1 LKNAKQSPVA
11 AEGLE
16 SLIFPIRGQ
25 RVMLDADLARIYG
38 VTTKQLNQQL
48 KRNTSRFPTDFAFQL
63 TAEEYVAIRSQNVT
77 TSRRPLSSVPWVFT
91 EHGAI
96 MLASVLSSP
105 VAVEASI
112 RVVRA
117 FVHLRQALASNSEFA
132 RKLKQ
137 IEKKLEGHD
146 AAIIELFATLKQL
159 FDGPDEAEGPKR
171 EIGFHVKNARNG
183 KEVKAV
189 GI

>member
-1 LKNAKQSPVA
+1 
-11 AEGLE
+11 
-16 SLIFPIRGQ
+16 
-25 RVMLDADLARIYG
+25 MLDADLARIYG

-117 FVHLRQALASNSEFA
+117 FVHLRQALASARRQHTKVAVMFIDLDRFKAINVDFGHQAGEHVLKETATRLMRCVRGVDTVSRHGGEEFVVVLA
-132 RKLKQ
+132 
-137 IEKKLEGHD
+137 D
-146 AAIIELFATLKQL
+146 
-159 FDGPDEAEGPKR
+159 
-171 EIGFHVKNARNG
+171 IGGVD
-183 KEVKAV
+183 
-189 GI
+189 

>member
-1 LKNAKQSPVA
+1 
-11 AEGLE
+11 
-16 SLIFPIRGQ
+16 
-25 RVMLDADLARIYG
+25 MLDADLARIYG
-38 VTTKQLNQQL
+38 VTTKQLNQQF
-48 KRNTSRFPTDFAFQL
+48 KRNQVRFPDDFAFQL
-63 TAEEYVAIRSQNVT
+63 TQEEYVVIRSQNVT
-77 TSRRPLSSVPWVFT
+77 TSRRPLTSIPWVFT

-105 VAVEASI
+105 VAIEASV

-117 FVHLRQALASNSEFA
+117 FIHLRQVLASNSEFA

-146 AAIIELFATLKQL
+146 EAIIELFATLKQL
-159 FDGPDEAEGPKR
+159 IDGPDEAEEPKR
-171 EIGFHVKNARNG
+171 EIGFHVKDARNG
-183 KEVKAV
+183 KEAV

>member
-1 LKNAKQSPVA
+1 LKKLKQNNVA
-11 AEGLE
+11 TEGLE
-16 SLIFPIRGQ
+16 ELIFQIRGQ
-25 RVMLDADLARIYG
+25 RVMLDADLARVYG
-38 VTTKQLNQQL
+38 VTTKQLNQQF
-48 KRNTSRFPTDFAFQL
+48 KRNQARFPSDFAFQL
-63 TAEEYVAIRSQNVT
+63 SRDEYLAIRSQNVT
-77 TSRRPLSSVPWVFT
+77 TSRRPLTSVPWVFT

-105 VAVEASI
+105 VAIEASV

-117 FVHLRQALASNSEFA
+117 FVHLRQVLASNSEFS

-137 IEKKLEGHD
+137 IEKTLGGHD

-159 FDGPDEAEGPKR
+159 IEGPDEAEDSKR

-183 KEVKAV
+183 KEAV

>member
-1 LKNAKQSPVA
+1 
-11 AEGLE
+11 
-16 SLIFPIRGQ
+16 
-25 RVMLDADLARIYG
+25 MLDADLARVYG

-48 KRNTSRFPTDFAFQL
+48 KRNQSRFPEDFAFQL
-63 TAEEYVAIRSQNVT
+63 SKEEYLVIRSQNVT
-77 TSRRPLSSVPWVFT
+77 TSRRPITSVPWVFT

-96 MLASVLSSP
+96 MLASVLNSP
-105 VAVEASI
+105 IAVEASV

-117 FVHLRQALASNSEFA
+117 FVRLRQVLASNSDLA

-146 AAIIELFATLKQL
+146 VAIIELFSTLRQL
-159 FDGPDEAEGPKR
+159 IDGPDEAEGPKR
-171 EIGFHVKNARNG
+171 QIGFHVKDARNG
-183 KEVKAV
+183 KETV